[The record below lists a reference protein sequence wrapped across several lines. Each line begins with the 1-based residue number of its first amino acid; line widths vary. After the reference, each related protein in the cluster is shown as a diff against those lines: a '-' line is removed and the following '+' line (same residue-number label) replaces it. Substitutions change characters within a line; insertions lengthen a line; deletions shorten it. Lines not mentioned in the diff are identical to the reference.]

1 MKKCDVGGQ
10 AVIEGVMMRGSK
22 GMATAVRKEDGNIE
36 VEVRKI
42 TPITKKYKILNMPFI
57 RGGFILIDS
66 LIQGI
71 KSLNYSASF
80 FEDTEPSA
88 FEDWLKKKFGDKSN
102 DVIITFTMFI
112 SFILS
117 AFLFIAIPTGV
128 ASLFSKLNISSI
140 GLNMIEAAIRIEI
153 LLLYMWGISKLD
165 DIYRLFQYH
174 GAEHKTIFCYE
185 SGEPLKVENVK
196 KYSRFHPRCGTNF
209 LFLIMFVSIIVFA
222 FTGWGSFFERL
233 LLRIILIPVVSG
245 ITYELIKWLGKS
257 DNKLA
262 KIIAAPGLKLQEI
275 TTREP
280 DDSQIEVAIR
290 SLRAAEGLPEE
301 EMTITELLDEGTKIL
316 LNVDKENARLD
327 ATLLLGYI
335 IGRDRL
341 YILTHG
347 EENINN
353 NDKKKYLELIEKRKL
368 KMPIKY
374 ILGSCEF
381 MGLDFDVEEGVLIPR
396 GDTEI
401 LVEEVLNHI
410 DDDEKLDVC
419 DLCSGSGAIGI
430 SLAHYRRNINV
441 DEIDYFE
448 KPEKITIKN
457 IKKHKLEDRIRFIKS
472 DLLKVVIDEDKKYD
486 IIVSNPPYIKEE
498 EIRTLMDD
506 VKRYEPHSALS
517 GGEDGLIFYRRIV
530 NESKILLKGKGILAF
545 EIGHDQGDE
554 VKTLMEENN
563 FKDVRVIKDL
573 AGHDRVVVGNF
584 TLVEKG
590 L

>member
-10 AVIEGVMMRGSK
+10 AVIEGVMMRGNK

-66 LIQGI
+66 LVQGI

-140 GLNMIEAAIRIEI
+140 GLNMIEAAIRIGI

-222 FTGWGSFFERL
+222 FTGWGSFWERL

-316 LNVDKENARLD
+316 LDVDKENARLD
-327 ATLLLGYI
+327 ATLLLGHI

-381 MGLDFDVEEGVLIPR
+381 MGLDFYVEEGVLIPR

-410 DDDEKLDVC
+410 SDDEKLDVC

-430 SLAHYRRNINV
+430 SLAHYRKNINV
-441 DEIDYFE
+441 DAIDYFE
-448 KPEKITIKN
+448 KPEEITIKN
-457 IKKHKLEDRIRFIKS
+457 IKKHKLEDRMRFIKS
-472 DLLKVVIDEDKKYD
+472 DLLEAVIDEEKKYD

-530 NESKILLKGKGILAF
+530 NESKILLNGKGILAF

-554 VKTLMEENN
+554 VKALMEENN
-563 FKDVRVIKDL
+563 FNDVRVIKDL
-573 AGHDRVVVGNF
+573 AEHDRVVIGYF
-584 TLVEKG
+584 TLIEKG

>member
-140 GLNMIEAAIRIEI
+140 GLNMIEAAIRIGI

-573 AGHDRVVVGNF
+573 AGHDRVVIGYF

>member
-1 MKKCDVGGQ
+1 MKRCDVGGQ
-10 AVIEGVMMRGSK
+10 AVIEGVMMRGNK
-22 GMATAVRKEDGNIE
+22 GMATAVRKENGSIE

-57 RGGFILIDS
+57 RGGFVLIDS
-66 LIQGI
+66 LVQGI

-80 FEDTEPSA
+80 FDDTEPSA

-102 DVIITFTMFI
+102 DLIITFTMFI

-117 AFLFIAIPTGV
+117 AFLFIAIPTGI
-128 ASLFSKLNISSI
+128 ASLFSKLNISNI
-140 GLNMIEAAIRIEI
+140 GLNMIEAIIRVCI
-153 LLLYMWGISKLD
+153 LLGYMWGISKFD

-185 SGEPLKVENVK
+185 AGEPLKVENVR

-209 LFLIMFVSIIVFA
+209 LFLIMFVSIVVFA
-222 FTGWGSFFERL
+222 FTGWGSFIERL
-233 LLRIILIPVVSG
+233 VLRIILIPVVSG

-257 DNKLA
+257 NNKLA
-262 KIIAAPGLKLQEI
+262 KIISAPGLKLQEI

-301 EMTITELLDEGTKIL
+301 EMTITELLDKGTKIL
-316 LNVDKENARLD
+316 LDVDKENARLD
-327 ATLLLGYI
+327 STLLLGYV
-335 IGRDRL
+335 IGKDRL

-381 MGLDFDVEEGVLIPR
+381 MGLDFYVEEGVLIPR

-410 DDDEKLDVC
+410 GNEEKLDVC

-430 SLAHYRRNINV
+430 SLAHYRKNINV
-441 DEIDYFE
+441 DSIDYFE
-448 KPEKITIKN
+448 KPKEITIKN
-457 IKKHKLEDRIRFIKS
+457 IKKHKLEDRMRFVKS
-472 DLLKVVIDEDKKYD
+472 DLLKSVIDEDKKYD

-498 EIRTLMDD
+498 EINNLMED

-530 NESKILLKGKGILAF
+530 DESKILLKGKGILAF

-554 VKTLMEENN
+554 VSTLMKENN

-573 AGHDRVVVGNF
+573 AGHDRVVIGYF
-584 TLVEKG
+584 TLIEKG

>member
-10 AVIEGVMMRGSK
+10 AVIEGVMMRGNK

-66 LIQGI
+66 LVQGI

-128 ASLFSKLNISSI
+128 ASLFYKLNISSI
-140 GLNMIEAAIRIEI
+140 GLNMIEAAIRIGI

-222 FTGWGSFFERL
+222 FTGWGSFWERL

-245 ITYELIKWLGKS
+245 ITYELIKWLGRS

-327 ATLLLGYI
+327 ATLLLGHI

-347 EENINN
+347 EENVNN
-353 NDKKKYLELIEKRKL
+353 NDKKKYLELIESRKL

-381 MGLDFDVEEGVLIPR
+381 MGLDFYVEEGVLIPR

-410 DDDEKLDVC
+410 SDDEKLDVC

-430 SLAHYRRNINV
+430 SLAHYRKNINV

-448 KPEKITIKN
+448 KPEEITIKN

-472 DLLKVVIDEDKKYD
+472 DLLEAVIDEEKKYD

-530 NESKILLKGKGILAF
+530 NESKILLNGKGILAF

-554 VKTLMEENN
+554 VKALMEGNN
-563 FKDVRVIKDL
+563 FNDVRVIKDL
-573 AGHDRVVVGNF
+573 AGHDRVVIGYF
-584 TLVEKG
+584 TLIEKG

>member
-140 GLNMIEAAIRIEI
+140 GLNMIEAAIRIGI
-153 LLLYMWGISKLD
+153 LLLYMCGISKLD

-327 ATLLLGYI
+327 ATLLLGHI

-341 YILTHG
+341 YILTHD

-410 DDDEKLDVC
+410 GDDEKLDIC

-517 GGEDGLIFYRRIV
+517 GGEDGLVFYRRIV

>member
-1 MKKCDVGGQ
+1 MKRCDVGGQ
-10 AVIEGVMMRGSK
+10 AVIEGVMMRGNK
-22 GMATAVRKEDGNIE
+22 GMATAVRKENGSIE

-57 RGGFILIDS
+57 RGGFVLIDS
-66 LIQGI
+66 LVQGI

-80 FEDTEPSA
+80 FDDTEPSA

-102 DVIITFTMFI
+102 DLIITFTMFI

-117 AFLFIAIPTGV
+117 AFLFIAIPTGI
-128 ASLFSKLNISSI
+128 ASLFSKLNISNI
-140 GLNMIEAAIRIEI
+140 GLNMIEAIIRVCI
-153 LLLYMWGISKLD
+153 LLGYIWAISKFD

-185 SGEPLKVENVK
+185 AGEPLKVENVR

-209 LFLIMFVSIIVFA
+209 LFLIMFVSIVVFA
-222 FTGWGSFFERL
+222 FTGWGSFIERL
-233 LLRIILIPVVSG
+233 VLRIILIPVVSG

-257 DNKLA
+257 NNKLA
-262 KIIAAPGLKLQEI
+262 KIISAPGLKLQEI

-301 EMTITELLDEGTKIL
+301 EMTITELLDKGTKIL
-316 LNVDKENARLD
+316 LDVDKENARLD
-327 ATLLLGYI
+327 STLLLGYV
-335 IGRDRL
+335 IGKDRL

-381 MGLDFDVEEGVLIPR
+381 MGLDFYVEEGVLIPR

-410 DDDEKLDVC
+410 GNEEKLDVC

-430 SLAHYRRNINV
+430 SLAHYRKNINV
-441 DEIDYFE
+441 DSIDYFE
-448 KPEKITIKN
+448 KPKEITIKN
-457 IKKHKLEDRIRFIKS
+457 IKKHKLEDRMRFVKS
-472 DLLKVVIDEDKKYD
+472 DLLKSVIDEDKKYD

-498 EIRTLMDD
+498 EINNLMED

-530 NESKILLKGKGILAF
+530 DESKILLKGKGILAF
-545 EIGHDQGDE
+545 EIGYDQGDE
-554 VKTLMEENN
+554 VSTLMKENN

-573 AGHDRVVVGNF
+573 AGHDRVVIGYF
-584 TLVEKG
+584 TLIEKG

>member
-140 GLNMIEAAIRIEI
+140 GLNMIEAAIRIGI

-327 ATLLLGYI
+327 ATLLLGHI

-410 DDDEKLDVC
+410 GDDEKLDIC

-517 GGEDGLIFYRRIV
+517 GGEDGLVFYRRIV

>member
-10 AVIEGVMMRGSK
+10 AVIEGVMMRGNK
-22 GMATAVRKEDGNIE
+22 GMATAVRKEDGKIE

-66 LIQGI
+66 LVQGI

-80 FEDTEPSA
+80 FEDNEPSA

-140 GLNMIEAAIRIEI
+140 GLNMIEAAIRIGI

-185 SGEPLKVENVK
+185 SGEALKIENVK

-222 FTGWGSFFERL
+222 FTGWGSFWERL

-316 LNVDKENARLD
+316 LDVDKENARLD
-327 ATLLLGYI
+327 ATLLLGHI

-381 MGLDFDVEEGVLIPR
+381 MGLDFYVEEGVLIPR

-410 DDDEKLDVC
+410 SDDEKLDVC

-430 SLAHYRRNINV
+430 SLAHYRKNINV

-448 KPEKITIKN
+448 KPEEITIKN
-457 IKKHKLEDRIRFIKS
+457 IKKHKLEDRMRFIKS
-472 DLLKVVIDEDKKYD
+472 DLLEAVIDEDKKYD

-554 VKTLMEENN
+554 VKALMEGNN
-563 FKDVRVIKDL
+563 FNDVRVIKDL
-573 AGHDRVVVGNF
+573 AGHDRVVIGYF
-584 TLVEKG
+584 TLIEKG

>member
-140 GLNMIEAAIRIEI
+140 GLNMIEAAIRIGI

-327 ATLLLGYI
+327 ATLLLGHI

-341 YILTHG
+341 YILTHD

-410 DDDEKLDVC
+410 GDDEKLDIC

-517 GGEDGLIFYRRIV
+517 GGEDGLVFYRRIV